1 TDAPFELLGAPWID
15 GPRLAA
21 ALNALALPGI
31 QAEPATFTPTS
42 SNHQGQVCSGVR
54 LTLTDRNRFDSTLF
68 GLSLIETLAKLY
80 PKQIDLMV
88 NRRLIGS
95 LETIRR
101 LERGEAARI
110 IQQSWNE
117 TLEQFRERRKKFL
130 LYP

>member
-1 TDAPFELLGAPWID
+1 
-15 GPRLAA
+15 
-21 ALNALALPGI
+21 
-31 QAEPATFTPTS
+31 
-42 SNHQGQVCSGVR
+42 
-54 LTLTDRNRFDSTLF
+54 
-68 GLSLIETLAKLY
+68 
-80 PKQIDLMV
+80 MV